1 MVVEIDDVVDAVFV
15 EVDVVEAEIV
25 ENDGVVVNE
34 WGCFLKNMSKEEET
48 SCTALHSICVHKEFD
63 MFKFYFDALILKYVS
78 TFILNLF

>member
-63 MFKFYFDALILKYVS
+63 MFKFDFDALILKICFNFYS
-78 TFILNLF
+78 

>member
-34 WGCFLKNMSKEEET
+34 WGCFLKNMSNRRKHLGQHFIQYV
-48 SCTALHSICVHKEFD
+48 CMKKLICLN
-63 MFKFYFDALILKYVS
+63 LILM
-78 TFILNLF
+78 L

>member
-15 EVDVVEAEIV
+15 AVDVVEAEIV

-48 SCTALHSICVHKEFD
+48 SCTALHPICVHEEID
-63 MFKFYFDALILKYVS
+63 KF
-78 TFILNLF
+78 